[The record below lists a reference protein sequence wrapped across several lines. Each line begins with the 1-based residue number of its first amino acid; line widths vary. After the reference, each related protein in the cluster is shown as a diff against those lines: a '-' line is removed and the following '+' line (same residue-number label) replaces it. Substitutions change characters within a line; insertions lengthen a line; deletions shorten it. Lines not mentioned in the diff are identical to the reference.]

1 MKHIRTSKFS
11 KILASYLA
19 LQMLLMTVQ
28 PMNLFALT
36 GGPSQPEFNSFTP
49 IGTSDMVNLSSGD
62 FNYNIPIMDVGG
74 YPLNLAY
81 NSGITMDQEAS
92 WVGLGWNLNVGQ
104 INRQVRG
111 IPDDFNGD
119 ELLYENNLKPNKT
132 IGATINLHPAF
143 AGADFPAGLDLTGGL
158 GVKYNNYNGWSAS
171 STLGVSYE
179 LSDNVTI
186 DMDIQNS
193 SDDGVSV
200 SPSVSLNKKLF
211 GNDKFGLSG
220 ISIGSQLNSRQGLGH
235 LTISSSVYAPIIN
248 KVNQRLKN
256 YKGLNGKVG
265 GLSSGFKSFPPTTY
279 TPTKRNAL
287 INENIAANGALGAE
301 FFFFEGQLELY
312 VHASRQR
319 LAEEEKHKT
328 ERAFGFNFTDN
339 ATKHDI
345 LDFNRENDRV
355 VSKNTNVLPVTNYTY
370 DLYSIQ
376 GQGVSG
382 MYQPYRSQV
391 GYVYDKYVKD
401 KSKDGSLG
409 VEVGVGNLFHLGV
422 DLKYSPSRS
431 STGVWLKRNDAR
443 KNFIQNNNNGKDYE
457 KVFYKTIGELNV
469 DNEYNLLEEQLGGD
483 EPIKIGLTGDNFNKK
498 TVENKYLKGT
508 GEALSSTE
516 SFGSNSSQ
524 AQNNINRESRLLRNQ
539 AIQKIT
545 KKEAEKYYANY
556 TENAPHIN
564 ANAKDHHNVATRILQ
579 PDGSTYVFGQPAY
592 NTKKVET
599 TFNASGNSNTGDA
612 TQELVTYSGN
622 DNTPYNTKG
631 QDHYFNRVTTPAY
644 AHTYLLSEVLSSD
657 YEDLTGDGPTDDDL
671 GAYTKIHYTQP
682 ETYNWRVP
690 FQSNTA
696 TSNKGLNTLQKDDMG
711 NYIYGE
717 KEILYVDKIETKT
730 HIAIFDLN
738 ERNDGYGVTGENGG
752 LSTNSKMYQINTIS
766 LYSKPEYEK
775 LEQNPNLDIKPI
787 KVAHFE
793 YDYSL
798 CKNTPNNANDNN
810 LDANER
816 NFEGNLGGKL
826 TLKSVYFTYR
836 GSNMGKYTPY
846 VFNYSDV
853 NPDYN
858 IKGYNLWGNYKP
870 AQGNANTYNAEPTT
884 AEFPYVDQSNIEEE
898 NDNVTAWTLTAVNLP
913 SGGKLDM
920 SYEADSYNSVQDKG
934 IMEMFKVRGVGNN
947 PIETSSGFN
956 NQLYG
961 ANGKMRYLYVELPN
975 EASETAAEDF
985 KAKYIGDLMDKPIF
999 FKFMLNM
1006 VKGQD
1011 HAYDFVSGYLK
1022 IDSTRTFGRFNKNGK
1037 EYGSIPIQFV
1047 HKNKLENDDNGE
1059 NPIAK
1064 AGWYFGRKYL
1074 NRLVYG
1080 QAEIQNFNVLDIAET
1095 IAGNL
1100 GAMFAVFQGPN
1111 TELKNKKCA
1120 QRFSNTK
1127 SWVRLKSSDNNK
1139 LGGGLRVS
1147 KVEMFDEWDTM
1158 TGNTNN
1164 NLYNMSYGQEYDYTK
1179 EDGNTSGVATYEP
1192 QGSKEN
1198 PFVQPFYDDVNDGK
1212 LLAPQDQ
1219 NYTEKP
1225 FGNSFFPSPTVT
1237 YGRVTVKNLNRGTY
1251 TNNGTTL
1258 EVGNN
1263 GTGKVVNE
1271 FYTSK
1276 DFPTITKHTVI
1287 GETNEVNFPPK
1298 NELSILTSFFGLN
1311 IISKERL
1318 SMSQGFTVITND
1330 MNGKTKS
1337 QKVYS
1342 ESTTGDQLPI
1352 SSVEYHYNVDD
1363 NGDLD
1368 NKVVTINNA
1377 GEVKER
1383 TIGVDYNV
1391 INDFRHS
1398 KSASE
1403 TYGADIN
1410 VATVLFPIPVIP
1422 FVWFATSVTAF
1433 PQLAFHDS
1441 ELRTATTTKVIHK
1454 TGFLVEK
1461 KAFDLGAEVTTT
1473 NKAWDAETGQVL
1485 LTETANEY
1493 KDKYYSFSYPA
1504 YWHYKNMG
1512 AATKNLN
1519 LKLDINFVSNNTI
1532 NTANA
1537 SLYLVNGDEVWLT
1550 EKNMKAWVTNIQGDN
1565 FQLIDQNGFYITPTT
1580 DNNDTLKVI
1589 RSGYRNLQSASMS
1602 SVTLMHNPII
1612 NNGNEVDPNTNT
1624 DTDTNNYT
1632 NISSSTFDATLWS
1645 TKRIINASAVK
1656 YKNLWPSQCECRFP
1670 ELYYD
1675 SSGNIDFTPGN
1686 GVTKEFNP
1694 YLYNMLGEWRAN
1706 ESYAF
1711 LTGRYTED
1719 EVTETSNEENET
1731 FVNPRKSGFYNDF
1744 SAFYK
1749 PDGSGNW
1756 SIDTNKWISAS
1767 EVTQYSPYGVELE
1780 NKDALDRYSS
1790 AQYGYDYKFPEAV
1803 ASNSEYREMGFDSFE
1818 NTYDAENCH
1827 ITGAL
1832 GSNLE
1837 NVDTTTHFSFRV
1849 GENNQLSN
1857 QESHTGRKSL
1867 KLYKLSDVGNN
1878 QSNKASLLKI
1888 INFSEECTSFSPL
1901 KNKKYIFSV
1910 WVKVDTP
1917 QQGTKP
1923 EAVMASQP
1931 LNYENV
1937 TTKIQFYRPNGA
1949 AYLSTPLV
1957 LSPKGDIIEGW
1968 QKITGD
1974 FNIPNDDFAATVEI
1988 TLENN
1993 NQDYDAFFDDARMHP
2008 YNANM
2013 KSFVYDSEN
2022 YRLLS
2027 ELDEN
2032 NYATFYEYD
2041 NEGGLVRVKKETERG
2056 IMTIQETRS
2065 GSVISNTSN

>member
-19 LQMLLMTVQ
+19 IQMLLMTVQ

-81 NSGITMDQEAS
+81 NSGVTMDQEAS

-132 IGATINLHPAF
+132 IGATVLFHPALS
-143 AGADFPAGLDLTGGL
+143 GLDIPLGLGASAGL
-158 GVKYNNYNGWSAS
+158 GVKYNNYTGWSS
-171 STLGVSYE
+171 SATLGVSYE
-179 LSDNVTI
+179 LSNNVTI
-186 DMDIQNS
+186 GMDMENS
-193 SDDGVSV
+193 TDDGVTV
-200 SPSVSLNKKLF
+200 SPNVSLNRKLF
-211 GNDKFGLSG
+211 GNNKFSLDGA
-220 ISIGSQLNSRQGLGH
+220 SIGAQFNSRQGLNH
-235 LTISSSVYAPIIN
+235 LTIATSINTPIIN
-248 KVNQRLKN
+248 KVNQKLRKN
-256 YKGLNGKVG
+256 NIGTSIG
-265 GLSSGFKSFPPTTY
+265 GLSHSFKSLPAITY
-279 TPTKRNAL
+279 TPTKRNRL
-287 INENIAANGALGAE
+287 INESISANIALGTK
-301 FFFFEGQLELY
+301 FLFFEKQLELY
-312 VHASRQR
+312 IYASRQR
-319 LAEEEKHKT
+319 LADEEKHKT
-328 ERAFGFNFTDN
+328 EKAFGFNFTDN

-355 VSKNTNVLPVTNYTY
+355 ISKNINVLPVTNYTY

-376 GQGVSG
+376 GQGISG

-409 VEVGVGNLFHLGV
+409 AEIGIGNLYHLG
-422 DLKYSPSRS
+422 LEFKYSPSRA
-431 STGVWLKRNDAR
+431 STGVWQKRNDAR
-443 KNFIQNNNNGKDYE
+443 KNFIQKNNNEDDYE
-457 KVFYKTIGELNV
+457 KVFYKSIGELNV
-469 DNEYNLLEEQLGGD
+469 DNEYNLLEDQLGGE
-483 EPIKIGLTGDNFNKK
+483 EPIKIGLEGDNFNKK
-498 TVENKYLKGT
+498 TVANKYFKGT
-508 GEALSSTE
+508 GEALSTTE
-516 SFGSNSSQ
+516 NFVNNS
-524 AQNNINRESRLLRNQ
+524 INRADRLLRNQ

-545 KKEAEKYYANY
+545 KKEAEKYYLNY
-556 TENAPHIN
+556 GVNAPYIN

-579 PDGSTYVFGQPAY
+579 PDGSTYVFGQSAY

-599 TFNASGNSNTGDA
+599 TFNASGNSNMGDA
-612 TQELVTYSGN
+612 TQELVAYSGN

-690 FQSNTA
+690 FQANTA

-730 HIAIFDLN
+730 HVAVFDLN
-738 ERNDGYGVTGENGG
+738 ERNDGYGVVGENGG

-766 LYSKPEYEK
+766 LYSKPEYER
-775 LEQNPNLDIKPI
+775 LEQDPNLNIKPI

-798 CKNTPNNANDNN
+798 CKNTPNNSTSNT
-810 LDANER
+810 LDANEE
-816 NFEGNLGGKL
+816 NFEGDLGGKL

-853 NPDYN
+853 NPDYH
-858 IKGYNLWGNYKP
+858 IKGYNLWGNYKLP
-870 AQGNANTYNAEPTT
+870 QGDANNYNAEPTT
-884 AEFPYVDQSNIEEE
+884 AEFPYIDQSNIEEE
-898 NDNVTAWTLTAVNLP
+898 NTNVTAWTLSSVNLP
-913 SGGKLDM
+913 SGGKLAM
-920 SYEADSYNSVQDKG
+920 SYEADTYNSVQNKG
-934 IMEMFKVRGVGNN
+934 VMEMFKVRGVGANQN
-947 PIETSSGFN
+947 EPTSFN
-956 NQLYG
+956 NLLYTSG
-961 ANGKMRYLYVELPN
+961 QKMRYLYVELPN
-975 EASETAAEDF
+975 ENGTNNISVETFES
-985 KAKYIGDLMDKPIF
+985 KYLADIKNKPIF
-999 FKFMLNM
+999 FKFLLNM
-1006 VKGQD
+1006 VYGQD
-1011 HAYDFVSGYLK
+1011 DTYDFVSGYLK
-1022 IDSTRTFGRFNKNGK
+1022 TNIKQDRPLGTFIKDEK
-1037 EYGSIPIQFV
+1037 QYAAIPVQFV
-1047 HKNKLENDDNGE
+1047 HENRMQNDDDGE

-1064 AGWYFGRKYL
+1064 AGWYFGRNYL

-1080 QAEIQNFNVLDIAET
+1080 QAETQSFNVLDIATT
-1095 IAGNL
+1095 IAGNI
-1100 GAMFAVFQGPN
+1100 GSMIAIFQGPN
-1111 TELKNKKCA
+1111 TELKNRQCA
-1120 QRFSNTK
+1120 QKFSTTK
-1127 SWVRLKSSDNNK
+1127 SWIRLKSPNENK

-1147 KVEMFDEWDTM
+1147 KIEMFDEWDTM
-1158 TGNTNN
+1158 TGNTDNS
-1164 NLYNMSYGQEYDYTK
+1164 LYKMSYGQEYDYNNEEGK
-1179 EDGNTSGVATYEP
+1179 TSGVATYEP
-1192 QGSKEN
+1192 KGSKEN
-1198 PFVQPFYDDVNDGK
+1198 PFIEPFYDAINGDK

-1219 NYTEKP
+1219 NFTEKP
-1225 FGNSFFPSPTVT
+1225 FGSSFFPSPEVT
-1237 YGRVTVKNLNRGTY
+1237 YGRVTVKNINRGTY

-1258 EVGNN
+1258 EVGTNA
-1263 GTGKVVNE
+1263 TGKVVNE

-1276 DFPTITKHTVI
+1276 DFPTITKHTVL
-1287 GETNEVNFPPK
+1287 GDPNEVNFPGSGVS
-1298 NELSILTSFFGLN
+1298 LLTSLFGLN
-1311 IISKERL
+1311 IISKKRL

-1342 ESTTGDQLPI
+1342 ESATSNQLPI
-1352 SSVEYHYNVDD
+1352 SSVEYHYNVDE
-1363 NGDLD
+1363 NGALD
-1368 NKVVTINNA
+1368 NKVRTINNA
-1377 GEVKER
+1377 GEVQER
-1383 TIGVDYNV
+1383 IIGVDYNV

-1403 TYGADIN
+1403 TYGADYNYGMFI
-1410 VATVLFPIPVIP
+1410 TFIPPSPFP
-1422 FVWFATSVTAF
+1422 FFFWSFSVF
-1433 PQLAFHDS
+1433 PQLAFHDT

-1493 KDKYYSFSYPA
+1493 KDKYYNLSYPA

-1519 LKLDINFVSNNTI
+1519 LKLDITFGSNNLVNAT
-1532 NTANA
+1532 NA

-1550 EKNMKAWVTNIQGDN
+1550 EKDKKAWVTNIQGN
-1565 FQLIDQNGFYITPTT
+1565 SFQLIDQNGVFISPTA
-1580 DNNDTLKVI
+1580 DNNETLKVI
-1589 RSGYRNLQSASMS
+1589 RSGYRNLQSGTMS
-1602 SVTLMHNPII
+1602 SITLMHNPIV
-1612 NNGNEVDPNTNT
+1612 NNGNGVNT
-1624 DTDTNNYT
+1624 DTNLNNFT
-1632 NISSSTFDATLWS
+1632 DISISTFDAQTWDA
-1645 TKRIINASAVK
+1645 KRIINASAVK
-1656 YKNLWPSQCECRFP
+1656 YNELWLPQCECNLP
-1670 ELYYD
+1670 TISYDEL
-1675 SSGNIDFTPGN
+1675 GNVDFVHN
-1686 GVTKEFNP
+1686 GSEKSYNP
-1694 YLYNMLGEWRAN
+1694 YLYNILGEWRAD

-1711 LTGRYTED
+1711 LTGRYSGDTVND
-1719 EVTETSNEENET
+1719 
-1731 FVNPRKSGFYNDF
+1731 NPRSTGFFETF

-1749 PDGSGNW
+1749 PDSSGNW
-1756 SIDTNKWISAS
+1756 SIDTNQWTSAS
-1767 EVTQYSPYGVELE
+1767 QVTQYSPYGAELE
-1780 NKDALDRYSS
+1780 NKDALNRYSS

-1803 ASNSEYREMGFDSFE
+1803 AANSEYREMGFDSFE
-1818 NTYDAENCH
+1818 NSYDTRYCLVEQVPGDDNFVNAD
-1827 ITGAL
+1827 I
-1832 GSNLE
+1832 
-1837 NVDTTTHFSFRV
+1837 TTHFSFRI
-1849 GENNQLSN
+1849 GEYGNDQISN
-1857 QESHTGRKSL
+1857 TEAHTGNRSL
-1867 KLYKLSDVGNN
+1867 KLYSLDESEGELSNN
-1878 QSNKASLLKI
+1878 AGLLKI
-1888 INFSEECTSFSPL
+1888 VNMPLKCTSFSPI
-1901 KNKKYIFSV
+1901 KGRKYFFSV
-1910 WVKVDTP
+1910 WVKVDTA
-1917 QQGTKP
+1917 QQGTTP
-1923 EAVMASQP
+1923 EAVLASQP
-1931 LNYENV
+1931 LTYENV
-1937 TTKIQFYRPNGA
+1937 KAKIQFYTLNNG
-1949 AYLSTPLV
+1949 AYLSSPIEL
-1957 LSPKGDIIEGW
+1957 LPKGDIIEGW
-1968 QKITGD
+1968 QRISGD
-1974 FNIPNDDFAATVEI
+1974 FTIPNPASIDIASIKIE
-1988 TLENN
+1988 LENT
-1993 NQDYDAFFDDARMHP
+1993 NQSYDAYFDDARMHP
-2008 YNANM
+2008 YNSSM